1 VHQRWRPRRRT
12 RREARPDWYQAINLL
27 IRRISKGKLQPWQPL
42 AAWFKLYVEAT
53 SELGSLR
60 TAKGRIPQFNMM
72 RHITDQL
79 LEIAQV
85 EIDNAKLKP
94 QSFVLGYWRRELR
107 EAVGPS
113 QRRGDGSCQVGLG
126 GS

>member
-1 VHQRWRPRRRT
+1 M
-12 RREARPDWYQAINLL
+12 
-27 IRRISKGKLQPWQPL
+27 
-42 AAWFKLYVEAT
+42 LYVEAT
-53 SELGSLR
+53 SESGSLR
-60 TAKGRIPQFNMM
+60 TATGRIPQFNMM

-94 QSFVLGYWRRELR
+94 QSFVLGYRRRELR

-126 GS
+126 GSWMFVTEHYSLAGRCPACALHEALEIGQP